1 MTRRTTL
8 LSALTLSLLLAACGH
23 KNEET
28 SPDGIVADNAE
39 AMAETPAEPD
49 QPAPKLDYW
58 KFVGPLVAGTYEGEC
73 VRLPDARKMD
83 ATIKVGAGGKVS
95 ASGLDVDFQ
104 ATKSVMMMRS
114 HDSKG
119 QYNTIATLAVD
130 DGQGGM
136 LSLQSGKDSGA
147 SLSKG
152 EIGMA
157 CTTVAGNGNL
167 NARPLYL
174 SLAPLLD
181 GKKQTIGCLD
191 TDNLLVRRNL
201 DFEVRDGV
209 VRIGDASFD
218 LKAAESEGFTV
229 NDNGATVGLAVVMPG
244 KRMLNVFFDG
254 AGKLTLLRAENDQQ
268 STHHCSVSS

>member
-1 MTRRTTL
+1 MNRRTTL
-8 LSALTLSLLLAACGH
+8 LSTLTLSLLLAACAN
-23 KNEET
+23 KNEEA
-28 SPDGIVADNAE
+28 SQDSAAVDNAE
-39 AMAETPAEPD
+39 AVVEAPVEEPK
-49 QPAPKLDYW
+49 PAPKVDYW

-114 HDSKG
+114 HDDKG
-119 QYNTIATLAVD
+119 QYKTIATLAVD

-136 LSLQSGKDSGA
+136 LSLQSGKDNGA
-147 SLSKG
+147 SFSKG

-157 CTTVAGNGNL
+157 CTTVASNGNL

-181 GKKQTIGCLD
+181 GKKQTVGCLD

-201 DFEVRDGV
+201 DFEMRDGV

-218 LKAAESEGFTV
+218 LKAAESEGFTI

-268 STHHCSVSS
+268 STHHCSVES